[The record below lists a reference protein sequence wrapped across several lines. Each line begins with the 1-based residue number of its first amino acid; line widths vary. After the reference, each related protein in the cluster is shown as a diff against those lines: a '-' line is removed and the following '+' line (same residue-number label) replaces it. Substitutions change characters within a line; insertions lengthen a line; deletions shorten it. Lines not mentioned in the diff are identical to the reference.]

1 MDRDAFLARV
11 RRRVD
16 LGFPPNAA
24 HPLARVDDVPE
35 AVYTE
40 PLDDLVGAFVAAVR
54 RQGGEPHRAT
64 TMEALETVLD
74 DVLAGAGTVAVSA
87 DPEVALVTDLLDD
100 RSIDIVH
107 PRGANELADVPIGV
121 TGAAGAI
128 ARTGTVVVASSR
140 AASRSVSLIPPVHLA
155 LVPAGSIV
163 ATPSDWWRNMD
174 DRHPDG
180 PPSQLVFIT
189 GPSKSADIE
198 LTLTVG
204 VHGPKRL
211 VVVVWEG

>member
-1 MDRDAFLARV
+1 MDRDVFLARL

-24 HPLARVDDVPE
+24 HPLGRVDDVPKID
-35 AVYTE
+35 YRE
-40 PLDDLVGAFVAAVR
+40 PLDDLVDAFVAAVR
-54 RQGGEPHRAT
+54 RQGGEPHRVAS
-64 TMEALETVLD
+64 MAALENVLD
-74 DVLAGAGTVAVSA
+74 EVLAGAEAVAVSG
-87 DPEVALVTDLLDD
+87 DPEVALVADLLDD
-100 RSIDIVH
+100 RPTEVVR
-107 PRGANELADVPIGV
+107 PTGANDLADVAVGI

-140 AASRSVSLIPPVHLA
+140 AASRTVSLIPPIHLA

-163 ATPSDWWRNMD
+163 ATPSDWWRHMGA
-174 DRHPDG
+174 RHPDG

-211 VVVVWEG
+211 VVAVWEG